1 MSSAH
6 SLNIPASPST
16 VQVSIINT
24 TFDARL
30 PTSHFMGPAIKG
42 FEEWTPVAYA
52 FLIKHVDLAGKERSI
67 LFDLGTPKD
76 LVNDFPPEV
85 AERVKG
91 MGTMRVEKYVSEIL
105 EENHVPL
112 ECIEAIIW
120 SHAHIDHIGRPSL
133 FRTTT
138 KLIVGPGIKQAFF
151 PGYPT
156 AADSPILSREFACRE
171 VTKLSASQFNLDIG
185 GLKALDYFGDGSFY
199 LLSAPG
205 HAVGHLNALA
215 RTTENTFIYLAG
227 DSIHHLSELRPH
239 PASHLPQSVPLC
251 GRGHCC
257 SGATFHAI
265 HPLSD
270 ITTVPEHYYEPLGH
284 PESTPDTAPFFTVS
298 QKPTGETL
306 AINIEEARDT
316 IKAVQRFDADEN
328 VFVVAA
334 HDASIRGILDLF
346 PNKANDWKLKGLKE
360 KGRWLFL
367 SDFEKAL
374 KISDTE
380 VGVGAGTA

>member
-1 MSSAH
+1 MEVLTRSTLAYHHKAH
-6 SLNIPASPST
+6 IHN
-16 VQVSIINT
+16 
-24 TFDARL
+24 
-30 PTSHFMGPAIKG
+30 
-42 FEEWTPVAYA
+42 
-52 FLIKHVDLAGKERSI
+52 
-67 LFDLGTPKD
+67 
-76 LVNDFPPEV
+76 
-85 AERVKG
+85 
-91 MGTMRVEKYVSEIL
+91 
-105 EENHVPL
+105 
-112 ECIEAIIW
+112 

-133 FRTTT
+133 FPTTT
-138 KLIVGPGIKQAFF
+138 ELIVGPGIKQAFF

-156 AADSPILSREFACRE
+156 ATDSPTLSREFAGRE
-171 VTKLSASQFNLDIG
+171 VTELSVSQFNLDIG
-185 GLKALDYFGDGSFY
+185 GLKALDHFSDGSFY

-205 HAVGHLNALA
+205 HAIGHLNALA

-239 PASHLPQSVPLC
+239 PASHLPQSVPLR

-257 SGATFHAI
+257 SGAAFHAI

-270 ITTVPEHYYEPLGH
+270 ITTVPKHYHEALGY
-284 PESTPDTAPFFTVS
+284 PNSTPDTSPFFTVS

-306 AINIEEARDT
+306 ASNIADARAT

-334 HDASIRGILDLF
+334 HDGSIRGILDSF

-360 KGRWLFL
+360 KGCWLFL
-367 SDFEKAL
+367 NDFEEAL
-374 KISDTE
+374 KISGTE